1 MAVSVARLLNEY
13 STGLTETVILGEL
26 ELQVDKKGT
35 TGNCRCRALMFSS
48 V

>member
-26 ELQVDKKGT
+26 ELQVDKKGQQAIA
-35 TGNCRCRALMFSS
+35 GAGH
-48 V
+48 